1 MPSSFLSQTGSCGR
15 ESKKNALLLEHF
27 SIFFPNFASKSD
39 GEVIHNTENVNLN
52 WVPQMKKICLL
63 LLAITLVSCSE
74 RKVWRIGVS
83 QCSEDIWR
91 DKQNQELVMGTY
103 FYDNAKLEFASAD
116 DDDQMQISQINHFID
131 EDVDLLIVS
140 PNQVNTISSA
150 IDRAYDK
157 GIPVILFDRKT
168 DSDKYTAFM
177 GADNLEMGS
186 MIGKFINGQRGSGMV
201 LEIKGLKGSSPAQE
215 RHEGFVKGFADE
227 GRLLTCDGDWTQE
240 SGYRL
245 MDSVLQQRQDIV
257 CVFGQNDRM
266 AVGAY
271 EAAKKRGLEKKM
283 IFVGIDA
290 LPTKDGGIEQVK
302 SGVLTAS
309 YIYPT
314 RGDLLMKLAMS
325 ILEGKPYDKEN
336 LLKSA
341 LVTHENA
348 EVMLMQAEEMGAQ
361 NERLSTLH
369 DRVDW
374 YLLQY
379 RHQKVYLL
387 LVAIIALLAIG
398 LLWYRIVAMRR
409 RHQMERETFALVV
422 GSQTATPSDQPR
434 GEQQEKEG
442 SDEAADI
449 TLVSKEEKEK
459 IAEGGQFDTN
469 FLDHLRQLVQEQM
482 GSSDF
487 GVETLASEMGLS
499 RVQLY
504 RKVKALTG
512 RTPVDIIRLSR
523 LNRASAL
530 LAQGHK
536 NISEVAYDVGFS
548 SPSYFTKCFKDEF
561 GIVPGDAG
569 GKE

>member
-1 MPSSFLSQTGSCGR
+1 M
-15 ESKKNALLLEHF
+15 KN
-27 SIFFPNFASKSD
+27 
-39 GEVIHNTENVNLN
+39 
-52 WVPQMKKICLL
+52 ICLL

-74 RKVWRIGVS
+74 RKVYRIGVS

-91 DKQNQELVMGTY
+91 EKQNQELVMGTY

-168 DSDKYTAFM
+168 DSEKYTAFM

-290 LPTKDGGIEQVK
+290 LPTKDGGIEQVMN
-302 SGVLTAS
+302 GVLTAS

-348 EVMLMQAEEMGAQ
+348 EVMLMQAEEMGEQ

-369 DRVDW
+369 ERVDW

-387 LVAIIALLAIG
+387 LMAIIALLAIG
-398 LLWYRIVAMRR
+398 LLWYRIVVMRR

-434 GEQQEKEG
+434 GEQQEEEG
-442 SDEAADI
+442 SDEVADI

>member
-1 MPSSFLSQTGSCGR
+1 M
-15 ESKKNALLLEHF
+15 KN
-27 SIFFPNFASKSD
+27 
-39 GEVIHNTENVNLN
+39 
-52 WVPQMKKICLL
+52 ICLL

-74 RKVWRIGVS
+74 RKVYRIGVS

-91 DKQNQELVMGTY
+91 EKQNQELVMGTY

-150 IDRAYDK
+150 IR
-157 GIPVILFDRKT
+157 
-168 DSDKYTAFM
+168 
-177 GADNLEMGS
+177 
-186 MIGKFINGQRGSGMV
+186 QRGSGMV

-290 LPTKDGGIEQVK
+290 LPTKDGGIEQVMN
-302 SGVLTAS
+302 GVLTAS

-341 LVTHENA
+341 LVTHDNA
-348 EVMLMQAEEMGAQ
+348 EVMLMQAEEMSAQ

-369 DRVDW
+369 ERVDW

-387 LVAIIALLAIG
+387 LMAIIALLAIG

-569 GKE
+569 GKV

>member
-1 MPSSFLSQTGSCGR
+1 
-15 ESKKNALLLEHF
+15 
-27 SIFFPNFASKSD
+27 
-39 GEVIHNTENVNLN
+39 
-52 WVPQMKKICLL
+52 
-63 LLAITLVSCSE
+63 
-74 RKVWRIGVS
+74 
-83 QCSEDIWR
+83 
-91 DKQNQELVMGTY
+91 
-103 FYDNAKLEFASAD
+103 
-116 DDDQMQISQINHFID
+116 
-131 EDVDLLIVS
+131 
-140 PNQVNTISSA
+140 
-150 IDRAYDK
+150 
-157 GIPVILFDRKT
+157 
-168 DSDKYTAFM
+168 
-177 GADNLEMGS
+177 
-186 MIGKFINGQRGSGMV
+186 
-201 LEIKGLKGSSPAQE
+201 
-215 RHEGFVKGFADE
+215 
-227 GRLLTCDGDWTQE
+227 
-240 SGYRL
+240 
-245 MDSVLQQRQDIV
+245 
-257 CVFGQNDRM
+257 
-266 AVGAY
+266 
-271 EAAKKRGLEKKM
+271 M

-290 LPTKDGGIEQVK
+290 LPTKDGGIEQVMN
-302 SGVLTAS
+302 GVLTAS

-387 LVAIIALLAIG
+387 LMAIIALLAIG

>member
-1 MPSSFLSQTGSCGR
+1 M
-15 ESKKNALLLEHF
+15 KN
-27 SIFFPNFASKSD
+27 
-39 GEVIHNTENVNLN
+39 
-52 WVPQMKKICLL
+52 ICLL

-74 RKVWRIGVS
+74 RKVYRIGVS

-91 DKQNQELVMGTY
+91 EKQNQELVMGTY

-177 GADNLEMGS
+177 GADNMEMGS
-186 MIGKFINGQRGSGMV
+186 MIGKFINAQGNSGLV

-215 RHEGFVKGFADE
+215 RHEGFVKSFTDE

-290 LPTKDGGIEQVK
+290 LPTKDGGIEQVMN
-302 SGVLTAS
+302 GVLTAS

-348 EVMLMQAEEMGAQ
+348 EVMLMQAEEMSAQ
-361 NERLSTLH
+361 NERLSSLH

-374 YLLQY
+374 YLMQY

-387 LVAIIALLAIG
+387 LIAIISMLAIG
-398 LLWYRIVAMRR
+398 LLCYRIVAMRR

-422 GSQTATPSDQPR
+422 GSQTAKPADSPKTPSGSPM
-434 GEQQEKEG
+434 GEQPEG
-442 SDEAADI
+442 EDAAADI

-469 FLDHLRQLVQEQM
+469 FLDRLRQLVQEQM
-482 GSSDF
+482 GDSDF

-561 GIVPGDAG
+561 GMVPGDAG

>member
-1 MPSSFLSQTGSCGR
+1 M
-15 ESKKNALLLEHF
+15 KN
-27 SIFFPNFASKSD
+27 
-39 GEVIHNTENVNLN
+39 
-52 WVPQMKKICLL
+52 ICLL

-74 RKVWRIGVS
+74 RKVYRIGVS

-91 DKQNQELVMGTY
+91 EKQNQELVMGTY

-168 DSDKYTAFM
+168 DSEKYTAFM

-186 MIGKFINGQRGSGMV
+186 MIGKFIDGRRGSGMV

-227 GRLLTCDGDWTQE
+227 GRLLTCDGDWTQK

-290 LPTKDGGIEQVK
+290 LPTKDGGIEQVMN
-302 SGVLTAS
+302 GVLTAS

-341 LVTHENA
+341 LVTHDNA
-348 EVMLMQAEEMGAQ
+348 EVMLMQTAFDAARKGG
-361 NERLSTLH
+361 
-369 DRVDW
+369 
-374 YLLQY
+374 
-379 RHQKVYLL
+379 
-387 LVAIIALLAIG
+387 LVSAA
-398 LLWYRIVAMRR
+398 V
-409 RHQMERETFALVV
+409 
-422 GSQTATPSDQPR
+422 PSP
-434 GEQQEKEG
+434 EG
-442 SDEAADI
+442 VPAADGDYRAAGNRTAVVPHSGHAPPTPDGARDI
-449 TLVSKEEKEK
+449 CVGGGLADGNPLRP
-459 IAEGGQFDTN
+459 AEG
-469 FLDHLRQLVQEQM
+469 R
-482 GSSDF
+482 
-487 GVETLASEMGLS
+487 A
-499 RVQLY
+499 
-504 RKVKALTG
+504 TG
-512 RTPVDIIRLSR
+512 
-523 LNRASAL
+523 
-530 LAQGHK
+530 G
-536 NISEVAYDVGFS
+536 
-548 SPSYFTKCFKDEF
+548 
-561 GIVPGDAG
+561 
-569 GKE
+569 